1 MRSLLA
7 SLAGRLA
14 RLVVTLWLVFTGVFV
29 ALAYVPNPHAVGRP
43 GYRPRLFEALYQ
55 QPRFVA
61 QSEPLLAQYV
71 DWLGRVL
78 TLDLGRVGF
87 GERTV
92 VVSDIVVEAVT
103 VTLIHLVPA
112 MVIAVVL
119 GTLVQL
125 LAVAVEYGDASAK
138 TKLLGAAAIS
148 VPVFLVAYLLQVYL
162 PVLVIDVSGEIADMG
177 YDETAGPFAPKNLR
191 AAIWPSLTM
200 GLYLF
205 AIQLRVAGT
214 DLEQYANEPF
224 VKTARAKG
232 VGLLGICRH
241 VFPHSAARLLT
252 LLSSEMLGV
261 VLVGLYAVEWVTETP
276 GFGTLTID
284 AAGSRIPGLIFAVV
298 LLPVLVVTAI
308 NALQDAYYEVVDPRV
323 DPVA

>member
-1 MRSLLA
+1 MRSALVA
-7 SLAGRLA
+7 VGERLA
-14 RLVVTLWLVFTGVFV
+14 RLAVTLWLVFTGVFV
-29 ALAYVPNPHAVGRP
+29 ALAFVPNPHRLRP
-43 GYRPRLFEALYQ
+43 AYRPRLFGALSSE
-55 QPRFVA
+55 PRFA
-61 QSEPLLAQYV
+61 ARAEPLLSQYV

-78 TLDLGRVGF
+78 TLDLGRVGR
-87 GERTV
+87 GERAV
-92 VVSDIVVEAVT
+92 VVTDIVAEAVT
-103 VTLIHLVPA
+103 VTLIHLLPA
-112 MVIAVVL
+112 LLFAVAL

-125 LAVAVEYGDASAK
+125 LAVGVEHGDASAK
-138 TKLLGAAAIS
+138 TKLLGAVAIS

-177 YDETAGPFAPKNLR
+177 YDETTGPFSPKNLR
-191 AAIWPSLTM
+191 AAVWPGVTM

-214 DLEQYANEPF
+214 DLEQYANESF

-284 AAGSRIPGLIFAVV
+284 AAGSRVPGLIFAVV
-298 LLPVLVVTAI
+298 LLPVLVVTAV
-308 NALQDAYYEVVDPRV
+308 NALQDLYYEVVDPRL
-323 DPVA
+323 DRER

>member
-1 MRSLLA
+1 MRSPLAVLA
-7 SLAGRLA
+7 SRLA
-14 RLVVTLWLVFTGVFV
+14 RLGLTLWLAFTGVFV
-29 ALAYVPNPHAVGRP
+29 ALAYVPNPHRLRP
-43 GYRPRLFEALYQ
+43 AYAPRLFAGLYRE
-55 QPRFVA
+55 PRFA
-61 QSEPLLAQYV
+61 ARSEPLLAQYG
-71 DWLGRVL
+71 DWLVRVL
-78 TLDLGRVGF
+78 TLDLGRLGF
-87 GERTV
+87 GDRTAV
-92 VVSDIVVEAVT
+92 VRELVVEAVT
-103 VTLIHLVPA
+103 VTLIYLVPA

-119 GTLVQL
+119 GTLIQL
-125 LAVAVEYGDASAK
+125 LAVAVERGDASAK

-148 VPVFLVAYLLQVYL
+148 VPVFLVAYVLQVYL
-162 PVLVIDVSGEIADMG
+162 PVFVIDAAGEIVDMG
-177 YDETAGPFAPKNLR
+177 YDDTAGPFSPTNLR
-191 AAIWPSLTM
+191 AAIWPGATM

-261 VLVGLYAVEWVTETP
+261 VLVGLYAVEWVTQTP

-284 AAGSRIPGLIFAVV
+284 AAGSRAPGLIFAVV
-298 LLPVLVVTAI
+298 LLPVVAVATV
-308 NALQDAYYEVVDPRV
+308 NALREAYYSVIDPRV
-323 DPVA
+323 DPEV